1 VTFRDVALTCLVMGL
16 LPFCLS
22 RPWIGVL
29 TWSWLGYM
37 NPHRMTWGFAYDLPF
52 GMMVMLATVL
62 GLVITKDKKG
72 LPNAIEVYLL
82 LAMWGWFL
90 VTTMFAFYPEDAWI
104 QFNKVS
110 KILVGIFL
118 SLFLL
123 QDAQKVRALIW
134 VIALSIGFFGVKGG
148 IFSIMTGAQN
158 QVLGPRD
165 SFISGNTEIGLALNM
180 VIPLLVFLQ
189 REETRLWRRRAL
201 MAAAVLSIIA
211 SLGTYSRG
219 ALIGLAVVVP
229 LVFLKSRARL
239 FLLPLLGIAIFVLP
253 SVMPRQWLERMGTIE
268 TYDQDVSANQRL
280 NSWYVARELAKDY
293 PIMGGGFRTFSKDI
307 YEAYMPGYKYAE
319 NALDAHS
326 IYFQVL
332 GEHGFTGLALF
343 VALIAS
349 TLLSLRRIIWKTR
362 REPSQQWICNCAQML
377 EVSVLAYAVSGAF
390 LSMSYFDLFYHQVVI
405 TVILKTLVKA
415 PAPAPEASA
424 AVETSSGQALA
435 KA

>member
-1 VTFRDVALTCLVMGL
+1 
-16 LPFCLS
+16 
-22 RPWIGVL
+22 
-29 TWSWLGYM
+29 
-37 NPHRMTWGFAYDLPF
+37 
-52 GMMVMLATVL
+52 MMVMLATVA
-62 GLVITKDKKG
+62 GFVFTRDKKG

-90 VTTMFAFYPEDAWI
+90 LTTIFAFYPDDAWI

-110 KILVGIFL
+110 KILLGIL
-118 SLFLL
+118 LTILLL
-123 QDAQKVRALIW
+123 QDARKVRALIW

-148 IFSIMTGAQN
+148 IFSILTGAQN

-180 VIPLLVFLQ
+180 VIPLLMFLQ
-189 REETRLWRRRAL
+189 REETRFWRRRML
-201 MAAAVLSIIA
+201 FGAAVLSIVA

-219 ALIGLAVVVP
+219 ALIGLAVVVS
-229 LVFLKSRARL
+229 LVFLKSRAR
-239 FLLPLLGIAIFVLP
+239 FVLLPLLAIAILVLP
-253 SVMPRQWLERMGTIE
+253 SVMPTRWLERMGTIE

-293 PIMGGGFRTFSKDI
+293 PIMGGGFRTFSKEI
-307 YEAYMPGYKYAE
+307 YEMYMPGYKYAG

-343 VALIAS
+343 VGLIVS
-349 TLLSLRRIIWKTR
+349 TLVSLRRLVWKTR
-362 REPSQQWICNCAQML
+362 GDPTQQWICSCAQML
-377 EVSVLAYAVSGAF
+377 EVSVLGYAASGAF
-390 LSMSYFDLFYHQVVI
+390 LSMSYFDLFYHVVAI
-405 TVILKTLVKA
+405 TVILKTLVNA
-415 PAPAPEASA
+415 PATVPEVAMPPELAS
-424 AVETSSGQALA
+424 GRALV

>member
-1 VTFRDVALTCLVMGL
+1 MTFRDVLLTCVIMGL

-52 GMMVMLATVL
+52 GMMVMLATVV

-82 LAMWGWFL
+82 LALWGWFL
-90 VTTMFAFYPEDAWI
+90 VTTLFAFYPDEAWI

-123 QDAQKVRALIW
+123 QDARKVRALIW

-180 VIPLLVFLQ
+180 VIPLLIFLQ
-189 REETRLWRRRAL
+189 REETRVWRRRML

-239 FLLPLLGIAIFVLP
+239 ILLPLLAIAIVVLP

-293 PIMGGGFRTFSKDI
+293 PIMGGGFRTFSRDI

-332 GEHGFTGLALF
+332 GEHGFTGLVLF

-349 TLLSLRRIIWKTR
+349 TLLSLRRLIWKTR
-362 REPSQQWICNCAQML
+362 RDPSQQWICNCAQML

-405 TVILKTLVKA
+405 TVILKTLVTA
-415 PAPAPEASA
+415 PVTAPEASIA
-424 AVETSSGQALA
+424 LEPSGGQALA

>member
-1 VTFRDVALTCLVMGL
+1 MGL

-52 GMMVMLATVL
+52 GMMVMLATIV

-82 LAMWGWFL
+82 LALWGWFL
-90 VTTMFAFYPEDAWI
+90 VTTLFAFYPEDAWI

-123 QDAQKVRALIW
+123 QDARKLRALIW

-180 VIPLLVFLQ
+180 VIPLIIFLQ
-189 REETRLWRRRAL
+189 REETRMWRRRML

-239 FLLPLLGIAIFVLP
+239 VLLPLLAIAIVVLP

-293 PIMGGGFRTFSKDI
+293 PVMGGGFRTFSKDI

-349 TLLSLRRIIWKTR
+349 TLLSLRRIIWNTR
-362 REPSQQWICNCAQML
+362 RDPSQRWICNCAQML

-415 PAPAPEASA
+415 PVPVPEASTA
-424 AVETSSGQALA
+424 LEPSSSQALA